1 MAGLVD
7 PPKLAQDLVALV
19 AHRRQGQ
26 DLGWNNLIEDA
37 GIYNVR
43 FNASMLEE
51 GVTYYMTYSAHV
63 YGHEIGS
70 DTVLLNSTDGNETVE
85 LALVVPHWYCG
96 MELHSSLS
104 FEHDGTMFELVSR
117 EYYEEGPCQTDL

>member
-1 MAGLVD
+1 MSLYPPCDEIPNGWYDLQLDDGGTWVD
-7 PPKLAQDLVALV
+7 IPD
-19 AHRRQGQ
+19 
-26 DLGWNNLIEDA
+26 GWNNLIEDA

-43 FNASMLEE
+43 FNASMLDERI
-51 GVTYYMTYSAHV
+51 TYYMTYSAHV

-104 FEHDGTMFELVSR
+104 FEHDCRL
-117 EYYEEGPCQTDL
+117 